1 MGDDFWLSASRR
13 LGEAQTG
20 LSARLSATTSYWAIH
35 AVNRRG
41 YSVTLSCTSRVTN
54 GWPEASETWKVIV
67 YSPVSGSAARLIEL
81 A

>member
-1 MGDDFWLSASRR
+1 MGGDFGRTASRR

-20 LSARLSATTSYWAIH
+20 PSARLAAPVSYWAIH

-54 GWPEASETWKVIV
+54 GSPEGSETWKVIV